1 MPDTQNGLVRAYTD
15 RSDSVVEVF
24 KEYSDLANSQLHA
37 LWFPD
42 EIQVDKDKQCIL
54 TEMTPAER
62 HGVITALKLFTMYEV
77 RAGKDYWADRFLQIA
92 KGPEFDRMGA
102 VFSMVERSI
111 HKPFY
116 QKLNDVLGLDT
127 DEFYNSYVDTPVLKA
142 RMEFIGEVLN
152 HPNDLV
158 SLGGFSM
165 VEGAI
170 LYSTFGYLKHF
181 NANGKNKMKTVGSG
195 INFSVADES
204 LHQQA
209 GAKYFRHLTSDATQ
223 DGVYEQ
229 MFGDRAEVKATLE
242 KMARTIYEHEAE
254 IIDMLFEKGDL
265 DSLTTGELRV
275 FVQSRLNICLMD
287 LGLDA
292 IFEITEGSNTIA
304 DWFYDNIN
312 GYQSVDFF
320 SQTGNQY
327 TRKWNEEDFEFKAFE
342 EKEPA

>member
-1 MPDTQNGLVRAYTD
+1 MPTSSDGLIRAYTD

-24 KEYSDLANSQLHA
+24 KEYSDLANSQLHV

-54 TEMTPAER
+54 TEMTQAER
-62 HGVITALKLFTMYEV
+62 HGVVTALKLFTMYEV
-77 RAGKDYWADRFLQIA
+77 RAGKDYWADRFLKIA

-102 VFSMVERSI
+102 VFSAVERAI

-116 QKLNDVLGLDT
+116 QKLNDVLGLDN

-142 RMEFIGEVLN
+142 RMEFIGEILD

-181 NANGKNKMKTVGSG
+181 NANGKNKIKTIGSG
-195 INFSVADES
+195 INFSVSDES

-209 GAKYFRHLTSDATQ
+209 GAKFFRHLTSDAQQ

-229 MFGDRAEVKATLE
+229 LFGKQDVVKSMLE
-242 KMARTIYEHEAE
+242 DMARTIYSHEAE
-254 IIDMLFEKGDL
+254 IIDMLFEKGEL
-265 DSLTTGELRV
+265 EGLTAGELRV
-275 FVQSRLNICLMD
+275 FVQSRLNLCLQD
-287 LGLDA
+287 LGLDP
-292 IFEITEGSNTIA
+292 IFEIVEGTNTIA

-327 TRKWNEEDFEFKAFE
+327 TRNWNEEDFEFKAFE
-342 EKEPA
+342 EKEIA

>member
-1 MPDTQNGLVRAYTD
+1 
-15 RSDSVVEVF
+15 
-24 KEYSDLANSQLHA
+24 
-37 LWFPD
+37 
-42 EIQVDKDKQCIL
+42 
-54 TEMTPAER
+54 
-62 HGVITALKLFTMYEV
+62 
-77 RAGKDYWADRFLQIA
+77 
-92 KGPEFDRMGA
+92 
-102 VFSMVERSI
+102 
-111 HKPFY
+111 
-116 QKLNDVLGLDT
+116 
-127 DEFYNSYVDTPVLKA
+127 
-142 RMEFIGEVLN
+142 MEFIGEVLN

-287 LGLDA
+287 LGLDS

-327 TRKWNEEDFEFKAFE
+327 TRKWNEDDFEFKAFE
-342 EKEPA
+342 EKELA